1 MTVQIIEELIPKP
14 WQLDLL
20 ESMKEL
26 TWVHQRNTSYK
37 TSEGNFIQGMDVFVD
52 DNTVDTIQFV
62 HYAILGNDKTFM
74 FPYLK
79 PMLYMI
85 EHAVGRKL
93 ARVHRIKLNHQGQ
106 IPNFTEENYNIP
118 HSDDTR
124 KELTTVI
131 YYINDSDGDTV
142 LFNEHY
148 DPNWS
153 VKSLTLNQRV
163 TPKMG
168 KAVVFPSTQFH
179 ASSNPINN
187 PSRFVINFVV
197 ELE

>member
-1 MTVQIIEELIPKP
+1 MTVQIIDDLVPKA

-37 TSEGNFIQGMDVFVD
+37 TGPGNFIQGMDVFVD
-52 DNTVDTIQFV
+52 KNTVDTIQFV

-79 PMLYMI
+79 SMVYMI
-85 EHAVGRKL
+85 EEKTGRKVI
-93 ARVHRIKLNHQGQ
+93 RVHRIKLNHQGQ
-106 IPNFTEENYNIP
+106 LPNFTKDNYNIP
-118 HSDDTR
+118 HSDDAR
-124 KELTTVI
+124 KDLTTII
-131 YYINDSDGDTV
+131 YYINDSDGDTFI
-142 LFNEHY
+142 FNEHH
-148 DPNWS
+148 DPEW
-153 VKSLTLNQRV
+153 KIKELTVNQRV

-168 KAVVFPSTQFH
+168 RAVVFPSTQFH
-179 ASSNPINN
+179 ASSNPIDTH
-187 PSRFVINFVV
+187 SRFVINFVV